1 MICYIIFHAIFFQ
14 EINEYSINSSFFCFI
29 SYQEERWTWTWSS
42 DPLLL
47 LKPSLFRLCRPYYYY
62 YYYYLKMI
70 FKYNKHVFKKEEKL
84 MASQLC
90 QIYWFHF
97 NKMIKKQKRSYYPS
111 VVPLN
116 LTLWI
121 SPFHFILFCYL
132 GFVSSFM
139 QTS

>member
-14 EINEYSINSSFFCFI
+14 EINKYSINSFFFVSLVTKKKDEPEHDQVIPC
-29 SYQEERWTWTWSS
+29 YYLN
-42 DPLLL
+42 LLCL
-47 LKPSLFRLCRPYYYY
+47 GYAGPYYYY

-70 FKYNKHVFKKEEKL
+70 FKYHKHVFKKEEKL
-84 MASQLC
+84 MTSQLC

-132 GFVSSFM
+132 GFVSSSM